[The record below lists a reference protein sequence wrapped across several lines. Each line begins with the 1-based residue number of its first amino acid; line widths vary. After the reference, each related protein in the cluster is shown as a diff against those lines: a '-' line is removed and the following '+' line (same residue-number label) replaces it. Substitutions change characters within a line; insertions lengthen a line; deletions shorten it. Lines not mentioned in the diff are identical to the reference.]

1 MLSRRTELAG
11 RGLRVAGEGATVV
24 VDIVCSYRAADGAV
38 REVERRKGVE
48 MRLGKILAVFFLLHE
63 SKFYPTGEGVLPLSL
78 MMEDALLTMK
88 EGEVCRL
95 ESVPREVAGDLRDL
109 PADVISLN
117 YSLSLISFTRAR
129 QLWEME
135 ISEILSLA
143 RRHKEKGGKFFQGG
157 REREAAVC
165 YSRAAKLAV
174 AAAAAAGGGRG
185 GGGEEEIEEEVK
197 ALQVALNLNLAAC
210 QLKLG
215 QESHASSNCSRV
227 LVGDPG
233 NVKALYR
240 RGLASMRLGDLDQ
253 AEEDL
258 REAGRREPGNTAV
271 QKQLREL
278 TQLKQRHSTRLSHAL
293 RPMFDTSS

>member
-11 RGLRVAGEGATVV
+11 GGLRVAGEGATVV
-24 VDIVCSYRAADGAV
+24 VDIVCSYRAADSAV
-38 REVERRKGVE
+38 REVERREGVE

-63 SKFYPTGEGVLPLSL
+63 SKLYPTGEGVLPLSL

-95 ESVPREVAGDLRDL
+95 ESLPREVAGDLRDL
-109 PADVISLN
+109 PTDVISLN

-143 RRHKEKGGKFFQGG
+143 RRHKEKGGKFFQEG

-174 AAAAAAGGGRG
+174 AAAAGG
-185 GGGEEEIEEEVK
+185 GGGEEQIEEEVK

-227 LVGDPG
+227 LVRDPG

-271 QKQLREL
+271 QKKLREL

-293 RPMFDTSS
+293 RPMFGTSS